1 MFYEQC
7 IKRRLGFG
15 LVVVFLFPDYTTPI
29 TPTTVA
35 AMEATGME
43 EDKRLGFIGIV
54 INDRAVA
61 GEVNTTLGPYAR
73 VIKARV
79 GVPDT
84 DSPAAVIGLI
94 VEGSNQELGALTAKL
109 GNLRG
114 VEVKSALSKK
124 AHSSNDP

>member
-1 MFYEQC
+1 
-7 IKRRLGFG
+7 
-15 LVVVFLFPDYTTPI
+15 
-29 TPTTVA
+29 
-35 AMEATGME
+35 ME

-61 GEVNTTLGPYAR
+61 GEVNTTLGLYAR

-94 VEGSNQELGALTAKL
+94 VEGSNQELGTLTAKL

-124 AHSSNDP
+124 AHSSNDQ